1 MYFLWSRYGREEDPE
16 RQQLLQEIRM
26 RLANGD
32 ESAVFEAEQNPA
44 VMDQPG
50 TGVIAAPK

>member
-1 MYFLWSRYGREEDPE
+1 
-16 RQQLLQEIRM
+16 M